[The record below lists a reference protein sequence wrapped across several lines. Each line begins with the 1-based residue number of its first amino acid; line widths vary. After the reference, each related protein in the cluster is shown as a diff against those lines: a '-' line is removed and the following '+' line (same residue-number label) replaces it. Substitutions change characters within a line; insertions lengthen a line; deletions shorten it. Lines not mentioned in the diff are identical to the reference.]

1 MSYKRTW
8 DEQPI
13 PADAPPCMFLRS
25 KAIYVTGDP
34 DPKPTDDVEST
45 RFNCWCNKTQH
56 VLGPDQKDVDRQ
68 NCTPGRDCY
77 RETC

>member
-8 DEQPI
+8 DEKPI
-13 PADAPPCMFLRS
+13 PDAPPCMFLRS

-34 DPKPTDDVEST
+34 DPRTPEEADST

-56 VLGPDQKDVDRQ
+56 VIGPDQQLVERAA
-68 NCTPGRDCY
+68 CVEGRACFSP
-77 RETC
+77 RA